1 MLTSMKV
8 EVSEVLSVNVNVNV
22 NVKLC
27 PLQ

>member
-1 MLTSMKV
+1 LLTSMKI